1 MDPKV
6 AMLSFSTKG
15 SAKSDDVTKVQEAV
29 KLAQQKAEEEKLE
42 AIIDGEFQFDAAIV
56 PGVAEKKRQVLNYK
70 VMQMSLYSQV

>member
-56 PGVAEKKRQVLNYK
+56 GMLRKKRQVLNYK